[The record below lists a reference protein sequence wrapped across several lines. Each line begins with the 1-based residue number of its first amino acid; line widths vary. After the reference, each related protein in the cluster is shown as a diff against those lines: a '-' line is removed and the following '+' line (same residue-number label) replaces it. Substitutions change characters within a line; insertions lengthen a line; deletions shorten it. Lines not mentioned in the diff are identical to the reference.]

1 MTPASIV
8 STPTPDCD
16 GIQQVQSIIA
26 RVAHDIDRKHWP
38 GLRSLYADE
47 VETDYTSLF
56 GGTAQRQ
63 RGDDLIDGWRT
74 ALAAVST
81 QHLLGPIDVDLSG
94 SAARAECHVCAWHHA
109 AGAASGDGGV
119 VHGHYIF
126 ALEKRAEAWRIT
138 AMTLDVLHQS
148 GNTRLLQEAS
158 A

>member
-1 MTPASIV
+1 MRAPRG
-8 STPTPDCD
+8 PD
-16 GIQQVQSIIA
+16 G
-26 RVAHDIDRKHWP
+26 RVGEAERP
-38 GLRSLYADE
+38 GQRTHGHE
-47 VETDYTSLF
+47 V
-56 GGTAQRQ
+56 
-63 RGDDLIDGWRT
+63 
-74 ALAAVST
+74 
-81 QHLLGPIDVDLSG
+81 LLGPIDVDLSG